1 MLSEPEQ
8 IPNDDDD
15 DCNDCHELE
24 MAQDHMVKYI
34 TKMEKKVKDP
44 KNLFIGALTTLMDA
58 CYYHAPDNECANH
71 LILSAHLQVVETRK
85 EASKDD

>member
-8 IPNDDDD
+8 IPNDGGSDDYR
-15 DCNDCHELE
+15 EML

-44 KNLFIGALTTLMDA
+44 KNLFFGAMTTLIDA
-58 CYYHAPDNECANH
+58 CYHHAPDADSANH
-71 LILSAHLQVVETRK
+71 LILSAQLQVLNTKK
-85 EASKDD
+85 EEQYEK